1 MELNNNKKYLLIG
14 MSVVILGLIGFFK
27 QRNIAATASRAPVE
41 AFRTAA
47 VAAVRRGAVANT
59 ITLSGEFHPFQEV
72 DIHAKVAGFLK
83 SISVDVGDRVRLGQT
98 IALLEIPE
106 LSAELQAADASVRHA
121 RDDIE
126 RARSERE
133 RVKSAYE
140 ASHNAY
146 TRLKQASE
154 ARSGLIAEQE
164 LDDSQAKN
172 KESEAQISIAE
183 ASLSAA
189 QSQLAIAEAN
199 QRQMSALS
207 EYSKIT
213 VPFNGVITKRYADT
227 GALIQ
232 AGTSSN
238 TQTMPIVRLAETDRL
253 RLVLPV
259 PESAVPHVRLG
270 TAVKVRV
277 PAMNKDFW
285 GVISRYAEALDPE
298 TRTMHTEIDVK
309 NPDNAIVNG
318 MYAEADIVLDKKDSV
333 LTVPIQ
339 AVTRNGTNATVLVVD
354 AQDRLAQ
361 RRITLGLEGTERVE
375 VVNGLKDGDLVLIG
389 GGGEFRPGDKIAP
402 KVSEGSQGGEAQP

>member
-1 MELNNNKKYLLIG
+1 MEPNKKYLLIG
-14 MSVVILGLIGFFK
+14 ISVVVFGLVGFLK
-27 QRNIAATASRAPVE
+27 QRNMAATARGAP
-41 AFRTAA
+41 ADASRTAA

-83 SISVDVGDRVRLGQT
+83 SISVDVGDRVRSGQT

-106 LSAELQAADASVRHA
+106 LSAELQAADASVHHA

-140 ASHNAY
+140 ASHVAY

-164 LDDSQAKN
+164 LDDSQAKD

-238 TQTMPIVRLAETDRL
+238 TQAMPIVRLAETDKL

-259 PESAVPHVRLG
+259 PESAVPHVQLG

-277 PAMNKDFW
+277 PAMNRIFS
-285 GVISRYAEALDPE
+285 GLVARYADALDPE
-298 TRTMHTEIDVK
+298 TRTMHTEIEVK
-309 NPDNAIVNG
+309 NPDNAIVDG
-318 MYAEADIVLDKKDSV
+318 MYAEADIVLEKKDSV
-333 LTVPIQ
+333 LTVPMQ
-339 AVTRNGTNATVLVVD
+339 AVTRNGSDATVLVVN
-354 AQDRLAQ
+354 AQNQLEL
-361 RRITLGLEGTERVE
+361 RIIKLGLEGIEQVE
-375 VVNGLKDGDLVLIG
+375 VLSGLNERDLVLIG
-389 GGGEFRPGDKIAP
+389 GGGQFRPGDKIVP
-402 KVSEGSQGGEAQP
+402 KLTETAGQPGEAQP